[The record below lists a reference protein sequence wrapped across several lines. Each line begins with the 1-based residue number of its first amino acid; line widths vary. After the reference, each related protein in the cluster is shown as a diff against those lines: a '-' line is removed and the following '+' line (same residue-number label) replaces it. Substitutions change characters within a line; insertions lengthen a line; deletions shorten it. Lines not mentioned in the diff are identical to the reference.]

1 MTLKEPGL
9 ITKDQNG
16 FTLIELLVAM
26 CIASLIIGAITMTIF
41 QVLVN
46 PAQSSDHMT
55 AIKQVENAV
64 HWMRIDVAQAQVIEP
79 GGSSGFPLKLTW
91 IDWNNNKNA
100 VTYSMNND
108 TFRRGHV
115 VYDANNTVT
124 DNQTRIVAEHIESD
138 SAMTNCQVVGNVVT
152 IKITV
157 TVTGY
162 MTSSETRL
170 VEIVARPVD

>member
-1 MTLKEPGL
+1 MTIKESAL
-9 ITKDQNG
+9 IARRQRG

-64 HWMRIDVAQAQVIEP
+64 HWMRIDVVQAQIIEP

-91 IDWNNNKNA
+91 IDRNNNRNE
-100 VTYSMNND
+100 VTYSIHND
-108 TFRRGHV
+108 KCRRGHV
-115 VYDANNTVT
+115 TYDADNVVT
-124 DNQTRIVAEHIESD
+124 DNQTRVVAEHIESD
-138 SAMTNCQVVGNVVT
+138 STMTNCQVVGNVVT
-152 IKITV
+152 IKITA
-157 TVTGY
+157 TVTGF